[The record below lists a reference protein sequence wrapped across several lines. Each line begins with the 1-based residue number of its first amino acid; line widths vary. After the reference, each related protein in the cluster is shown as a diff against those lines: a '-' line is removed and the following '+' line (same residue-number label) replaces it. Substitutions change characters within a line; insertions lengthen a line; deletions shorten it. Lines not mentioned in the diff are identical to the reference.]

1 VLLLDFVP
9 LVLRLWF
16 NFSRESALFAWLL
29 EELFAIPNVVV
40 VLVFVLRSIV
50 VVPVLDY
57 DIVDMD
63 SLSCFC
69 PSFPLSP
76 ESGAEGWAR

>member
-1 VLLLDFVP
+1 LLLVFVP
-9 LVLRLWF
+9 LVLCLWF

-29 EELFAIPNVVV
+29 KELFTIPNVVV
-40 VLVFVLRSIV
+40 VLVFVLHSIV

-57 DIVDMD
+57 DIVDIY

-69 PSFPLSP
+69 TPLPLSP
-76 ESGAEGWAR
+76 KSGAEGWAR